1 MKRQRNIK
9 LVPKWIYINYDERE
23 GLYYLGGGIVFVIIL
38 FTVLENMITPKSE
51 DFSHYNSLF
60 VTTSSEDDL
69 NGMEINPSE
78 LFYFDP
84 NTISVD
90 SLHLLDLPE
99 NVIRNLQ
106 SYISSGGRIRSGEG
120 LRKIYGITEEDYN
133 RLAPFIRISS
143 DNENKKTGFEKQVH
157 HHVNT
162 DSHGEA
168 VETENTRNEI
178 PIKSSAYPEEKNRE
192 FSKKEDSKQDKEKD
206 FIGSSEYTPYK
217 TRKNKKVDLNH
228 ADEAVLQYVKGI
240 GPTFSKRI
248 IKYRELLGGY
258 HHIGQLQEVYGM
270 DIDLFLLIKDQVE
283 ISNNTRKLNLN
294 TENYRELVHPY
305 ISLQEA
311 KVIVAYR
318 EHHGDYQSVY
328 DLLHIHIFDT
338 YFIERI
344 LPYIPPEMIPENN

>member
-1 MKRQRNIK
+1 MKRQKNIR

-38 FTVLENMITPKSE
+38 FTVLENVITPKSE
-51 DFSHYNSLF
+51 DFSHYDSLF
-60 VTTSSEDDL
+60 VTVNSEKDL
-69 NGMEINPSE
+69 NEKESKPGE
-78 LFYFDP
+78 LFHFDP
-84 NTISVD
+84 NTLSVD
-90 SLHLLDLPE
+90 SLQLLDLPE

-106 SYISSGGRIRSGEG
+106 SYISSGGRIKSREG

-143 DNENKKTGFEKQVH
+143 DNEIKKTGIEKQVH

-162 DSHGEA
+162 ETGEA
-168 VETENTRNEI
+168 VETENTPNEI
-178 PIKSSAYPEEKNRE
+178 PIKPSTYPEENRGYL
-192 FSKKEDSKQDKEKD
+192 SKEYRTQDKD
-206 FIGSSEYTPYK
+206 QDVNGSSEYTPYK
-217 TRKNKKVDLNH
+217 TSKNKKVDLNH

-248 IKYRELLGGY
+248 IKYRELLGGF

-283 ISNNTRKLNLN
+283 ISNHTRKLNLN
-294 TENYRELVHPY
+294 TDNYRELVHPY
-305 ISLQEA
+305 ISPQEA

-318 EHHGDYQSVY
+318 EQHGDYQSVY
-328 DLLHIHIFDT
+328 DLLHIHILDN

-344 LPYIPPEMIPENN
+344 LPYIPPEMITVDN